1 MKKILLLALIV
12 ILSIS
17 ALGGTGRDKFNNLS
31 SYLRPYA
38 AEYLD
43 KGRSSEN
50 EIDVYFKNAIRNDFE
65 LTTSDFKQ
73 KCRSANVNSAE
84 ILAKMTAA
92 NLLTT
97 EETLAE
103 MGIQLTAAEE
113 EEMVEIAFEMVGVI
127 FEILSE

>member
-1 MKKILLLALIV
+1 MKKILLLTLMI
-12 ILSIS
+12 IIS
-17 ALGGTGRDKFNNLS
+17 MFALGGTGRDKFNNLS
-31 SYLRPYA
+31 NYLRPFA

-43 KGRSSEN
+43 KGRSSESD
-50 EIDVYFKNAIRNDFE
+50 IDIYFANAIRNDLE

-73 KCRSANVNSAE
+73 KCRSAKLNSAE
-84 ILAKMTAA
+84 ILAKMTAV

-97 EETLAE
+97 EETLSA

-113 EEMVEIAFEMVGVI
+113 EEMVEIAFEMVGSM